1 MNETILQILREAGM
15 KATRQ
20 RESIL
25 SIFLEADTRLTAE
38 DLFLRLRERN
48 EEYSL
53 ATVDRTLSALAER
66 HVLERGELPDHSCQC
81 YNLAHQGHRHQLTCI
96 RCHKTLLLDE
106 CPGEEFLEEV
116 GRRHGFR
123 VTGHSFEVFGIC
135 PACQKE
141 EKS

>member
-1 MNETILQILREAGM
+1 M
-15 KATRQ
+15 
-20 RESIL
+20 
-25 SIFLEADTRLTAE
+25 EADTRLTAE

-53 ATVDRTLSALAER
+53 ATVYRTLSALAER

>member
-15 KATRQ
+15 KVTRQ

-53 ATVDRTLSALAER
+53 ATVYRTLSALAEPPCAGTGGTSR
-66 HVLERGELPDHSCQC
+66 SQLPVLQSGPSGASASADLHPLPQNASS
-81 YNLAHQGHRHQLTCI
+81 R
-96 RCHKTLLLDE
+96 
-106 CPGEEFLEEV
+106 
-116 GRRHGFR
+116 
-123 VTGHSFEVFGIC
+123 
-135 PACQKE
+135 
-141 EKS
+141 